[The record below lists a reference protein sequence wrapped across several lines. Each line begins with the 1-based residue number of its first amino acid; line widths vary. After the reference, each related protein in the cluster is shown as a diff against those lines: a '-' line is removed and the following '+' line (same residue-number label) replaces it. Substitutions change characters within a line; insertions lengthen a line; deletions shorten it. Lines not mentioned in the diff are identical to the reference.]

1 MFHFVVETHC
11 LEYDCGFK
19 KISYSLS
26 FTTIRYIL
34 KLLIRNENR
43 RRRKNPHH
51 FNVQSDFFRM
61 HMQVWM
67 YCCNEYDLKENFF
80 SEYGNFKFYQAF

>member
-1 MFHFVVETHC
+1 MKIEEEEKILIIVMCRVIF
-11 LEYDCGFK
+11 LEC
-19 KISYSLS
+19 
-26 FTTIRYIL
+26 
-34 KLLIRNENR
+34 
-43 RRRKNPHH
+43 
-51 FNVQSDFFRM
+51 M

>member
-1 MFHFVVETHC
+1 M
-11 LEYDCGFK
+11 
-19 KISYSLS
+19 KIEEEEK
-26 FTTIRYIL
+26 IL
-34 KLLIRNENR
+34 IIVMCR
-43 RRRKNPHH
+43 
-51 FNVQSDFFRM
+51 VIFFRM